1 MERGRSVR
9 ATADRDE
16 AELDTSVGK
25 ALTLLTAVASAG
37 SSIGVTTLAGDT
49 GIPKSTA
56 FRLLSL
62 LERRGLIEREGTR
75 YRVGVALFEL
85 GNRIPYC
92 QPRNLRDVALP
103 HLLDLHARTGSTVSL
118 AVLDGSDILFLE
130 KIFSH
135 DLPRGISHTGG
146 RAPAHCTAL
155 GKVLLAFSG
164 EHPAANGT
172 NAWLEPRTPYTI
184 IDPRLLA
191 LELDT
196 VRSSGFAIDREES
209 SLGLACV
216 AAPVLAED
224 GHGIASVA
232 VAGRTPRME
241 PERHAQAVRRTAL
254 AITRELRHSHL
265 A

>member
-1 MERGRSVR
+1 MERTRPVR
-9 ATADRDE
+9 AA
-16 AELDTSVGK
+16 AELDQTGLDTSVGK
-25 ALTLLTAVASAG
+25 ALTLLTAVAAAG
-37 SSIGVTTLAGDT
+37 SSVGVTTLAGET

-62 LERRGLIEREGTR
+62 LERRGLVEREGTR
-75 YRVGVALFEL
+75 YRLGVTLFEL
-85 GNRIPYC
+85 GNRITFC

-118 AVLDGSDILFLE
+118 AVRDGSDILFIE

-155 GKVLLAFSG
+155 GKTLLAFSKEQSG
-164 EHPAANGT
+164 VNGT
-172 NAWLEPRTPYTI
+172 SAWLEPRTPYTI

-191 LELDT
+191 RELDT
-196 VRSSGFAIDREES
+196 VRSAGFAIDREES

-216 AAPVLAED
+216 AAPVLTAD

-241 PERHAQAVRRTAL
+241 PERHAHAVRRTAMAIARDLRQGQL
-254 AITRELRHSHL
+254 A
-265 A
+265 